1 MPKVKNVSG
10 EDVVVPS
17 LGSRLVLAG
26 QVVDVPAEDVY
37 SYTQTSLWD
46 AADTAAERAHKAA
59 HEDYQRRAGFEPTP
73 DEVPEP
79 PAKSAS
85 REEWAAYVIGSGHA
99 TAEQIDGLGRDEL
112 RDTYG
117 NNDGSL

>member
-1 MPKVKNVSG
+1 MKVKNVSG
-10 EDVVVPS
+10 EDVVVPW

-26 QVVDVPAEDVY
+26 QVVDVPEGDVY
-37 SYTQTSLWD
+37 AYTQTPLWEP
-46 AADTAAERAHKAA
+46 ADKGAESAHKAA
-59 HEDYQRRAGFEPTP
+59 HEDYERRAGFEPTP
-73 DEVPEP
+73 DEVPEAP
-79 PAKSAS
+79 GKNAS

-99 TAEQIDGLGRDEL
+99 TAEQIDGLGRDEI